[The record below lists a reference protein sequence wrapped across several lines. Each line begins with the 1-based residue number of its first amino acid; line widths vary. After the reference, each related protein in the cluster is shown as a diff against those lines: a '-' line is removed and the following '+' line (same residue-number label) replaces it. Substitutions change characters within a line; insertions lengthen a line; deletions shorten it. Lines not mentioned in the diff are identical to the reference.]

1 MPSTP
6 KFPKMSE
13 AAKRRAAAQPR
24 AAGKFSSTETI
35 ETAPSVGA
43 ERRAPLPPAAGVDYQ
58 SIFIAPPAPVNGV
71 FYNPD
76 EAFLTNPENA
86 SRMIQDMAIYSA
98 LQERQLATAAL
109 PWSIQPQDEDDPA
122 QMEAAKCIEDIIRL
136 FMPNKPDFFRNL
148 LDSIWFGRMGATI
161 QYRWDYSTGVRRMVP
176 EAWTPVHGDT
186 IVFSDDGSIG
196 YKVGVPDPV
205 QAKNMQVGVIGQYI
219 PVSEDGLKSG
229 EEYLQAAQRK
239 AWVVHHYQKTAGEYR
254 LFTSAAAKFG
264 LGLRSRVYPIWVMKQ
279 STLQFY
285 MNAAEKFGSGWVIGY
300 FDAGN
305 PKSATAVKTALEKQ
319 VGSCV
324 QMFPRYAPEAD
335 AVEGMELVDPPSGGY
350 DGLRS
355 IIDYFD
361 NQIRQTICGE
371 TMTADNEGSSGGI
384 GSNLA
389 EIQQNTFGRLI
400 KYDSAALAETLTDQ
414 FVSVLQEFNGYGNLP
429 PLRFEFSYDIGT
441 TKEKIENAKLLFE
454 MGARFDLTELVQEC
468 GFTPIKQAPL
478 DTAQIG
484 EGGEVIDTTDRAV
497 QMGYGGSE
505 ESDSDEDET
514 KSE

>member
-1 MPSTP
+1 MPNDP

-24 AAGKFSSTETI
+24 AAGKFAVADTI

-43 ERRAPLPPAAGVDYQ
+43 ERRAPLPPAAQVDYQ

-76 EAFLTNPENA
+76 EAFLQNPENA

-109 PWSIQPQDEDDPA
+109 PWSIVPQDEEDA
-122 QMEAAKCIEDIIRL
+122 SQLEAAECIENIIRS
-136 FMPNKPDFFRNL
+136 FMPNLPDFNRNL
-148 LDSIWFGRMGATI
+148 LDAIFFGRMGATI
-161 QYRWDYSTGVRRMVP
+161 QYRWDYTDGRRRMVP
-176 EAWTPVHGDT
+176 DGWTPVHGDT
-186 IVFSDDGSIG
+186 IVFRDDGSIG
-196 YKVGVPDPV
+196 YRVGVPDRA
-205 QAKNMQVGVIGQYI
+205 QADKMKVGVIGQFI
-219 PVSEDGLKSG
+219 PVSEEGLKSG
-229 EEYLQAAQRK
+229 EEYLQGPQRK

-264 LGLRSRVYPIWVMKQ
+264 LGLRSRIYPIWVMKQ

-305 PKSATAVKTALEKQ
+305 PSSAAAVKAALQQQ

-350 DGLRS
+350 DGLHK

-361 NQIRQTICGE
+361 NQIRQTICGQAL
-371 TMTADNEGSSGGI
+371 TSDNSEGGGGL

-400 KYDSAALAETLTDQ
+400 KYDSAALGETLTDQ

-441 TKEKIENAKLLFE
+441 TKEKIENATALFA
-454 MGARFDLTELVQEC
+454 MGARFDMTELVQEC
-468 GFTPIKQAPL
+468 GFTPLKDAPI
-478 DTAQIG
+478 DT
-484 EGGEVIDTTDRAV
+484 EVTENGEVIDTTGRLPGAGEDE
-497 QMGYGGSE
+497 SE
-505 ESDSDEDET
+505 ESDGDEET
-514 KSE
+514 NNE